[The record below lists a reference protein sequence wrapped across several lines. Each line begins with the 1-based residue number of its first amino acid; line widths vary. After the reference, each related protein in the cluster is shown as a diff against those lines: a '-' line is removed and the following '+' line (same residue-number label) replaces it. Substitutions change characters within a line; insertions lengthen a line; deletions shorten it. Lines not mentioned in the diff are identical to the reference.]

1 MRNSI
6 YYNKFKRLSG
16 KKVCDEIVKF
26 FDNQGYPLTEKQSR
40 ELYDYWGE
48 DRGIYEDLGM
58 PFQAYQWSKQTYH
71 KKWWVRLTIPF
82 FFIWLILLFIIR
94 PIKWVFT
101 GSWWF
106 ENYSWFEAFTKR
118 WYIEM
123 FEE

>member
-26 FDNQGYPLTEKQSR
+26 FDNQGYPLTWKQSR
-40 ELYDYWGE
+40 ELYDHWGE
-48 DRGIYEDLGM
+48 DRGIHEDLGM

-71 KKWWVRLTIPF
+71 KKWWIRLTIPF

-101 GSWWF
+101 GNWWF
-106 ENYSWFEAFTKR
+106 KEYSWFELFTKK